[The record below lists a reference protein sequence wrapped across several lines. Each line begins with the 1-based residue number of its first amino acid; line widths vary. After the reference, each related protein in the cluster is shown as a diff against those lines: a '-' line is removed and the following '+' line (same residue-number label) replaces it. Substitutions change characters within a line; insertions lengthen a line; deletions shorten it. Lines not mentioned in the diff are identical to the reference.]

1 MNLNLKQ
8 DRSLMAYIIVSVI
21 AILWNLMTIGHSL
34 PWCDEVMLLDTNA
47 TMHYYGEWATT
58 AYNDYGQG
66 TRPFNVYMPLYNWL
80 MYIWVSIFGFSML
93 VIRTFNL
100 VFAFMLG
107 WALLHLAKLI
117 NRQNF
122 SKVTVIL
129 YALCFWCTDVMMMTY
144 RMSRPEIVGSLMTVI
159 FAIYLY
165 KTLTSGRKYIWQM
178 ILFAALSILAGIQS
192 ALYIVLGLIFV
203 AFFFRPLNRLITPSI
218 CCVIGLCLGFLAA
231 LLHMIYFQEGR
242 AFIICIMNSSAVIM
256 KIWGGI
262 RSIIYPLLGKEVTP
276 LGIPVSNEGDISLIE
291 KIMGIFAYLG
301 ASVLFISNIILIISN
316 RVWKNIQEYKMP
328 VLCFLF
334 SIFVVIGYNLAGR
347 YTSYYKWTAILPMLL
362 GLLFWSRNVKQKIN
376 TAIIGITSLILLV
389 TFVIKYPLYG
399 ETPCDRIKAFVEK
412 QNFKPTDRIAAPF
425 CTFYALKPTNR
436 FTYFYQIY
444 PQNLIGDV
452 DYIIIPTSD
461 KEYSYNKAGMNKY
474 LNEKQ
479 KDTRLCVEKIDF
491 SLNPNIALYK
501 ITKK

>member
-1 MNLNLKQ
+1 M
-8 DRSLMAYIIVSVI
+8 
-21 AILWNLMTIGHSL
+21 
-34 PWCDEVMLLDTNA
+34 
-47 TMHYYGEWATT
+47 
-58 AYNDYGQG
+58 
-66 TRPFNVYMPLYNWL
+66 
-80 MYIWVSIFGFSML
+80 
-93 VIRTFNL
+93 
-100 VFAFMLG
+100 
-107 WALLHLAKLI
+107 
-117 NRQNF
+117 
-122 SKVTVIL
+122 
-129 YALCFWCTDVMMMTY
+129 
-144 RMSRPEIVGSLMTVI
+144 
-159 FAIYLY
+159 
-165 KTLTSGRKYIWQM
+165 
-178 ILFAALSILAGIQS
+178 
-192 ALYIVLGLIFV
+192 
-203 AFFFRPLNRLITPSI
+203 
-218 CCVIGLCLGFLAA
+218 
-231 LLHMIYFQEGR
+231 
-242 AFIICIMNSSAVIM
+242 
-256 KIWGGI
+256 
-262 RSIIYPLLGKEVTP
+262 LGKEVTP

-301 ASVLFISNIILIISN
+301 ASVLFISNIFLIISN

-362 GLLFWSRNVKQKIN
+362 GLLLWSRNVKQKIN

>member
-66 TRPFNVYMPLYNWL
+66 TRSFNVYMPLYNWL

-231 LLHMIYFQEGR
+231 LVHMIYFQEGR

-301 ASVLFISNIILIISN
+301 ASVLFISNIILIIFN

-334 SIFVVIGYNLAGR
+334 SNVIIIRKIGFFAGISTFILFAVAILFAFQQKSAIEHKNEAVVI
-347 YTSYYKWTAILPMLL
+347 SPSI
-362 GLLFWSRNVKQKIN
+362 KIRK
-376 TAIIGITSLILLV
+376 TPSMSAETL
-389 TFVIKYPLYG
+389 FVIHKG
-399 ETPCDRIKAFVEK
+399 TE
-412 QNFKPTDRIAAPF
+412 
-425 CTFYALKPTNR
+425 
-436 FTYFYQIY
+436 
-444 PQNLIGDV
+444 V
-452 DYIIIPTSD
+452 DIIDKTIPTWRQIQLGD
-461 KEYSYNKAGMNKY
+461 GRQGWLATNQIE
-474 LNEKQ
+474 E
-479 KDTRLCVEKIDF
+479 I
-491 SLNPNIALYK
+491 
-501 ITKK
+501 